1 MSQFTI
7 YSSSAGSGK
16 TFTLAKEYLKLALM
30 DDPAVGAFRPGY
42 FRHILAVTFTNDAA
56 REMKERILSY
66 LRAFTVFDELSDSEK
81 AKFAGVRRLVLDE
94 LNAER
99 AKKAAREQTEVE
111 LLDDTELTR
120 RARLVFHRM
129 LHQYADVAVGT
140 IDSFVQRVATAFAD
154 QLDLP
159 ANFEVSLDQ
168 DTLLDAA
175 VQNLLAKAGHED
187 WAELTE
193 ALHDFAEEKARNGGN
208 FNRLADDL
216 TRFAAVLLQEH
227 RHETLERLAEL
238 RPADF
243 AELRRRLVAHNEALE
258 TQQLAVAGRAVEL
271 LDAHALYPPDFAY
284 GNTGIY
290 GFFQKWALPEGRW
303 KVEVLPKNVAK
314 TLENDAWFGAKTPAP
329 TKQTIER
336 LKGELRE
343 CAEALVAVH
352 EQHREKYLLF
362 SRIIEYVQELTL
374 LGYLRD
380 ELRQLQQET
389 GRIHLS
395 NFGKAILNVVL
406 REPMP
411 FVYERLGERYHHI
424 LIDEF
429 QDTSTVQWTNF
440 LPLVGNALGS
450 GYFCLAVGDGKQA
463 IYAWRGGEMQQ
474 IVHLYACRTDDL
486 FRTER
491 GERAEILREHY
502 DPLRRGLKPEQL
514 KTNYRSRREIVA
526 FNNDFFRV
534 LVEKRGAEF
543 PLLGQ
548 VYETAFQESPVNMT
562 GGGHVQVDFLPLD
575 DDTDDAMPHYVLT
588 LLGEVQRAGYDLRD
602 VAILCRKNAHS
613 KQIAGFLKERG
624 FAILSSDSLLLKFSE
639 PVNFVFAVLRALHAP
654 EQSLPR
660 YETLLLF
667 YRLILRQEPDEA
679 TAAAIQKTV
688 LDRDPQAVFKHLSAR
703 GYYLDPFRLQQ
714 TGLYELVEKI
724 IVTFRLFERS
734 PDTAYLFRLL
744 DLALEFSTRQSAHLS
759 DFLRFWEEKKDALSI
774 QTPAGGEAI
783 TVTSVHKS
791 KGLEYPVVIVPYA
804 DWATGSRW
812 QDLLWGELD
821 DVDYA
826 EFKFSD
832 EETGAVRQLRT
843 AQVKRAKDLAST
855 ALAEQYQREEEKT
868 FIENVNMLYVAL
880 TRPTDRLYLVASLDK
895 KGEAK
900 KGTVAE
906 LLHDYLDATNQWH
919 DGQLSYCLTCG
930 NPKPPTNH
938 EPRGGPQRA
947 TNNLTIGTV
956 ISHDRTSRVR
966 LRRLAEK
973 LFDLEGAET
982 SRERANK
989 LRAAL
994 AKVKTPAD
1002 VPGALDALVRE
1013 GWLTPAETPDLRG
1026 SLDALLGLPHLAPLF
1041 APGLR
1046 VDAEREIL
1054 QKGSDPLRPDRV
1066 TRLPDGRLVV
1076 VDFKPG
1082 TRREADAKTL
1092 RKCVDV
1098 YRQMGHPRV
1107 EGLLV
1112 YLGTGEVVEVG

>member
-1 MSQFTI
+1 MYVSQFTI

-66 LRAFTVFDELSDSEK
+66 LRAFTGFDELSENER
-81 AKFAGVRRLVLDE
+81 AKFAGIRRLVLDE

-99 AKKAAREQTEVE
+99 AKKAEREQIE
-111 LLDDTELTR
+111 LEPLDETELTR

-129 LHQYADVAVGT
+129 LHQYTDVAVGT
-140 IDSFVQRVATAFAD
+140 IDAFVQRVATAFSD
-154 QLDLP
+154 ELDLP

-187 WAELTE
+187 WAELTA

-216 TRFAAVLLQEH
+216 TRFAGVLLQEH
-227 RHETLERLAEL
+227 RHETLERLGEL

-243 AELRRRLVAHNEALE
+243 AELRRRLTAHNEILE
-258 TQQLAVAGRAVEL
+258 TAQREAAGRAVKLLEDHEIGPGEL
-271 LDAHALYPPDFAY
+271 AY
-284 GNTGIY
+284 GSAGIF
-290 GFFQKWALPEGRW
+290 GFFQKWSVPEGRW
-303 KVEVLPKNVAK
+303 KLPDTLPKNVAR
-314 TLENDAWFGAKTPAP
+314 TLENDAWFGAKTAAP
-329 TKQTIER
+329 MKQRIEAI
-336 LKGELRE
+336 KTDLRA
-343 CAEALVAVH
+343 CAETLVAVH

-362 SRIIEYVQELTL
+362 ARINEYVQELTL

-474 IVHLYACRTDDL
+474 IVHLYARRTDEL
-486 FRTER
+486 LRTER

-548 VYETAFQESPVNMT
+548 VYETALQESPGSMT
-562 GGGHVQVDFLPLD
+562 GGAHVQVDFLPLD
-575 DDTDDAMPHYVLT
+575 DDTDDAMPNHVLA
-588 LLGEVQRAGYDLRD
+588 LLAEVQRAGYGLRD

-613 KQIAGFLKERG
+613 KQIAGFLKEKG
-624 FAILSSDSLLLKFSE
+624 FPILSSDSLLLKFSE

-654 EQSLPR
+654 EQRLAR
-660 YETLLLF
+660 YETLYLF
-667 YRLILRQEPDEA
+667 HRLILRREPDEA
-679 TAAAIQKTV
+679 TAVGIQETV
-688 LDRDPQAVFKHLSAR
+688 QDRDPQAVFQYLKIR

-734 PDTAYLFRLL
+734 VDTAYLFRLL

-759 DFLRFWEEKKDALSI
+759 DFLRFWEEKEAALAI
-774 QTPAGGEAI
+774 QTPPGGEAI

-821 DVDYA
+821 DVEYA
-826 EFKFSD
+826 EFQFSD
-832 EETGAVRQLRT
+832 EETGALRRLRT

-880 TRPTDRLYLVASLDK
+880 TRPTDRLYLVAGLDK
-895 KGEAK
+895 KGEPK

-919 DGQLSYCLTCG
+919 DSQLSYCLTCG
-930 NPKPPTNH
+930 EPKPPTSNLKL
-938 EPRGGPQRA
+938 QT
-947 TNNLTIGTV
+947 TNLKIGTV

-994 AKVKTPAD
+994 AKVKTPSD

-1026 SLDALLGLPHLAPLF
+1026 SLDALMGLPQLAPLF

-1054 QKGSDPLRPDRV
+1054 QKGSEPLRPDRV

-1082 TRREADAKTL
+1082 TRREADAKNV
-1092 RKCVDV
+1092 RKCVEV
-1098 YRQMGHPRV
+1098 YRQMGHPHV